1 MVDKLLKRGEAKE
14 ALRVGDKKLDE
25 LVRTG
30 ALAVV
35 RLGSRTVR
43 IAESAVR
50 DLLERRTEG
59 GGQ

>member
-1 MVDKLLKRGEAKE
+1 MVDKLLKRCEAKA

-30 ALAVV
+30 ALSVV

-50 DLLERRTEG
+50 DLLERRTDRAR
-59 GGQ
+59 